1 MRATDVSVRGIWFR
15 VFAFAL
21 FLTACGGGGGEGSP
35 VSSVAP
41 LAAAKDPVFVT
52 VDPSGKFA
60 YVANDE
66 SNNVS
71 AFTINA
77 VTGTLTAVA
86 GSPFAAG
93 TVPFAVTVDPS
104 GKFPY
109 VANFIDGNVSAF
121 TIDAVSGT
129 LTAVAGSPFAS
140 VTLPRSV
147 TVDPLGRFA
156 YVANEGVSNGVSAF
170 TIDAV

>member
-41 LAAAKDPVFVT
+41 LAAAKDTVFVT

-60 YVANDE
+60 YVANYH
-66 SNNVS
+66 SANIS
-71 AFTINA
+71 AFTIDA
-77 VTGTLTAVA
+77 ATGALTAVA

-93 TVPFAVTVDPS
+93 TNPFSIAVDPS
-104 GKFPY
+104 GKFAY
-109 VANFIDGNVSAF
+109 VANQNSNNVSAF
-121 TIDAVSGT
+121 TIDATTGA
-129 LTAVAGSPFAS
+129 LTAVAGSPFAAGTSPDS
-140 VTLPRSV
+140 VAVAPSGKFL
-147 TVDPLGRFA
+147 
-156 YVANEGVSNGVSAF
+156 YVANFIA
-170 TIDAV
+170 